1 MLQNNSNKQYIY
13 CKTRLSILLA
23 QGCDVCLLIETK
35 FLQLIPEYTFIKS
48 LLLNINSNTIN
59 YNSIYAGLCSVECM
73 DAAILAYHGM
83 LGSVECMDAASL
95 AHHRMLGSV
104 ECMDAAI
111 LAYHGLLGSVEC
123 MDAAILS
130 YHGLLGSV
138 ECMDAASLAYH
149 GLCRVQGCS

>member
-1 MLQNNSNKQYIY
+1 M
-13 CKTRLSILLA
+13 A

-59 YNSIYAGLCSVECM
+59 YNTIYAGLCSVE
-73 DAAILAYHGM
+73 DTAILAYYGM

-123 MDAAILS
+123 MDAA
-130 YHGLLGSV
+130 
-138 ECMDAASLAYH
+138 SLAYH